1 METTIALINQQTD
14 FVENIIVVGDTW
26 QCPEGFYTASS
37 IGANIGWLYDQNSQ
51 TYSDPTPPVPPPP
64 PIFPTLTRGEFE
76 QGLLNLEILTYDD
89 LRQSYR
95 EADLPY
101 PIKQIVDAAVAG
113 GTPTAAQLQA
123 APYNLPAPVATG
135 VAQAIAGGLTL
146 TAAEQE
152 KIAYTWVS
160 MSIVER
166 HYPLVAQLGLVLGI
180 PDAVMDKL
188 FLKRGES
195 TNG

>member
-1 METTIALINQQTD
+1 MIITID
-14 FVENIIVVGDTW
+14 PHKVVM
-26 QCPEGFYTASS
+26 
-37 IGANIGWLYDQNSQ
+37 
-51 TYSDPTPPVPPPP
+51 PP

-76 QGLLNLEILTYDD
+76 SGLLNLEILTYDD

-101 PIKQIVDAAVAG
+101 PLKQIVDAAVAG
-113 GTPTAAQLQA
+113 GTPTPEQLQD
-123 APYNLPAPVATG
+123 APYNLPAPIATG
-135 VAQAIAGGLTL
+135 VAMAIAGGLTL
-146 TAAEQE
+146 TAAERE

-166 HYPLVAQLGLVLGI
+166 HYPLVTQLGMVLGI
-180 PDAVMDKL
+180 PSGVMDQL
-188 FLKRGES
+188 FLTRGES

>member
-1 METTIALINQQTD
+1 MDIQQLYQLISAVAPIEGVNSDGVISFLESATTEQRTAAQEVVNDNLGNLGVEPQTH
-14 FVENIIVVGDTW
+14 
-26 QCPEGFYTASS
+26 
-37 IGANIGWLYDQNSQ
+37 
-51 TYSDPTPPVPPPP
+51 TY
-64 PIFPTLTRGEFE
+64 PILHRGEFE
-76 QGLLNLEILTYDD
+76 NGLLNLGILTYAD

-95 EADLPY
+95 DADLPY

-113 GTPTAAQLQA
+113 GTPTPEQLQA
-123 APYNLPAPVATG
+123 APYNLPAPIATG

-146 TAAEQE
+146 TAAERD

-180 PDAVMDKL
+180 SDAIMDQL

>member
-1 METTIALINQQTD
+1 MYKLLPIPLAQKFINRINDNAFIPCDNGNTD
-14 FVENIIVVGDTW
+14 YQSYLSWLADGNT
-26 QCPEGFYTASS
+26 PEA
-37 IGANIGWLYDQNSQ
+37 ADL
-51 TYSDPTPPVPPPP
+51 PPPP
-64 PIFPTLTRGEFE
+64 PPVFPILHRGEFE
-76 QGLLNLEILTYDD
+76 NGLLNLGILTYAD

-95 EADLPY
+95 DADLPY

-113 GTPTAAQLQA
+113 GTPTPEQLQA
-123 APYNLPAPVATG
+123 APYNLPAPIATG

-146 TAAEQE
+146 TAAERD

-180 PDAVMDKL
+180 SDAVMDQL

>member
-1 METTIALINQQTD
+1 MDIQQLYQLISAVAPIEGVNSDGVISFLETATTEQRAAAQAVID
-14 FVENIIVVGDTW
+14 
-26 QCPEGFYTASS
+26 
-37 IGANIGWLYDQNSQ
+37 ANIGNLVFESQ
-51 TYSDPTPPVPPPP
+51 TF
-64 PIFPTLTRGEFE
+64 PILHRGEFE
-76 QGLLNLEILTYDD
+76 NGLLNLGILTYAD

-95 EADLPY
+95 DADLPY

-113 GTPTAAQLQA
+113 GTPTPEQLQA
-123 APYNLPAPVATG
+123 APYNLPAPIATG

-146 TAAEQE
+146 TAAERD

-180 PDAVMDKL
+180 SDAVMDQL